1 MKKLDQ
7 LDQLALL
14 LDRGVDT
21 IYPSREALAARL
33 ATGTPLTLY
42 LGVDP
47 TGAQLHIGHTV
58 ALRKLAQFQRA
69 GHEVIL
75 LIGDF
80 TGRIGDPTGKDKT
93 RVPLTPEQLAANA
106 KTYKNQAALILNFE
120 HPTNPVELKYNSQW
134 LSKLTFEDVIKLAA
148 HFTAQQMLERDMFHN
163 RMKAGKPISLHE
175 FFYPLMQGYDSVA
188 MDVDLEIG
196 GTDQTF
202 NMLAGR
208 TLQKTINNKD
218 KFVLTVPL
226 LADSKGVKI
235 GKTAGNV
242 IAITDPADKLYG
254 GVMSLGDDVITQT
267 FELCTD
273 VPMSEIQT
281 MQTAMTEGVNPRD
294 FKMRLAR
301 EIVTLYHGAEAA
313 ANAEQ
318 QFTNVFSRNELP
330 EDMPQV
336 VVPDTTDAL
345 EVLVRL
351 QLAPSRAEA
360 RRLFEQGA
368 VKVNTVKHSAWDT
381 PLTLHAGDIIQV
393 GKRKFVRL
401 I

>member
-1 MKKLDQ
+1 MNTTDLSQ
-7 LDQLALL
+7 L

-21 IYPSREALAARL
+21 VYPNREALAQRL
-33 ATGTPLTLY
+33 QSGQPITLY

-58 ALRKLAQFQRA
+58 VLRKLAQFQKA
-69 GHEVIL
+69 GHKVIL

-93 RVPLTPEQLAANA
+93 RVPLTPEQIALNA
-106 KTYKNQAALILNFE
+106 ESYKEQASLILDFD
-120 HPTNPVELKYNSQW
+120 HPTNPVELKYNSTW
-134 LSKLTFEDVIKLAA
+134 LAKLTFEDVVKLAA
-148 HFTAQQMLERDMFHN
+148 HFTAQQMLERDMFAN
-163 RMKAGKPISLHE
+163 RMAAGKPISLHE

-208 TLQKTINNKD
+208 TLQRVINNRE

-226 LADSKGVKI
+226 LADAKGVKI

-254 GVMSLGDDVITQT
+254 GVMSLGDEVIMQT

-273 VPMSEIQT
+273 VSMEEVQT
-281 MQTAMTEGVNPRD
+281 MKAAMAEGGNPRD

-301 EIVTLYHGAEAA
+301 EIVDLYHGANAGAE
-313 ANAEQ
+313 AEQ
-318 QFTNVFSRNELP
+318 QFITVFSRNELP
-330 EDMPQV
+330 VDMPQAA
-336 VVPDTTDAL
+336 VPGTTDPL
-345 EVLVRL
+345 EILVSL

-360 RRLFEQGA
+360 RRLLDQGG
-368 VKVNTVKHSAWDT
+368 VKINNEKHSGWDV
-381 PLTLHAGDIIQV
+381 PLTLTAGDIIQV
-393 GKRKFVRL
+393 GKRKFIQLV
-401 I
+401 